1 MMRPVAPGSGPPL
14 LVGRAQEQEIIAA
27 HLRLALAGQGGLII
41 LGGEAGIGK
50 TTLAERA
57 CRAASAEGARASLRF
72 GSTAERRVAACSA
85 ARRSM
90 QWLLR
95 FSGQEPDCSA
105 ASSSGAI
112 VVSPPA
118 ACSGL
123 ASAQCVTVTV
133 SYDYSSHPFLPGTG
147 TLYGWVMLSA
157 PWLGTIVVPA
167 ESRSVLT

>member
-1 MMRPVAPGSGPPL
+1 MKTIRSQRGVITVEYALMMMLGFLPL
-14 LVGRAQEQEIIAA
+14 LMLTFSGVMIMAAQQ
-27 HLRLALAGQGGLII
+27 
-41 LGGEAGIGK
+41 
-50 TTLAERA
+50 TLAT
-57 CRAASAEGARASLRF
+57 ASAEGARASLRF

-95 FSGQEPDCSA
+95 FSGQEPDCSSA
-105 ASSSGAI
+105 GSSGAI

-118 ACSGL
+118 ACTGL

-147 TLYGWVMLSA
+147 TLYGWVMKA
-157 PWLGTIVVPA
+157 PI
-167 ESRSVLT
+167 RSVAVAQLDLGSN

>member
-1 MMRPVAPGSGPPL
+1 MKTIRSQRGVITVEYALMMMLGFLPL
-14 LVGRAQEQEIIAA
+14 LMLTFSGVMIMAAQQ
-27 HLRLALAGQGGLII
+27 
-41 LGGEAGIGK
+41 
-50 TTLAERA
+50 TLAT
-57 CRAASAEGARASLRF
+57 ASAEGARASLQF
-72 GSTAERRVAACSA
+72 GSTAERRIAACSA

-105 ASSSGAI
+105 AGSSGAI

-123 ASAQCVTVTV
+123 SSAQCVTVTV

-147 TLYGWVMLSA
+147 TLYGWVMKA
-157 PWLGTIVVPA
+157 PI
-167 ESRSVLT
+167 RSVAVAQLDLGSN

>member
-1 MMRPVAPGSGPPL
+1 MKTIRSQRGVITVEYALMMMLGFLPL
-14 LVGRAQEQEIIAA
+14 LMLTFSGVMIMAAQQ
-27 HLRLALAGQGGLII
+27 
-41 LGGEAGIGK
+41 
-50 TTLAERA
+50 TLAT
-57 CRAASAEGARASLRF
+57 ASAEGARASLRF
-72 GSTAERRVAACSA
+72 GSSAERRVAACLA

-105 ASSSGAI
+105 AGSSGAI

-147 TLYGWVMLSA
+147 TLYGWVMKA
-157 PWLGTIVVPA
+157 PI
-167 ESRSVLT
+167 RSVAVAQLDLGSN

>member
-1 MMRPVAPGSGPPL
+1 MKTIRSQRGVITVEYALMMMLGFLPL
-14 LVGRAQEQEIIAA
+14 LMLTFSGVMIMATQQ
-27 HLRLALAGQGGLII
+27 
-41 LGGEAGIGK
+41 
-50 TTLAERA
+50 TLAT
-57 CRAASAEGARASLRF
+57 ASAEGARASLRF

-90 QWLLR
+90 EWLLR

-147 TLYGWVMLSA
+147 TLYGWVMKA
-157 PWLGTIVVPA
+157 PI
-167 ESRSVLT
+167 RSVAVAQLDLGSN

>member
-1 MMRPVAPGSGPPL
+1 MKTIRSQRGVITVEYALMMMLGFLPL
-14 LVGRAQEQEIIAA
+14 LMLTFSGVMIMAAQQ
-27 HLRLALAGQGGLII
+27 
-41 LGGEAGIGK
+41 
-50 TTLAERA
+50 TLAT
-57 CRAASAEGARASLRF
+57 ASAEGARASLRF

-95 FSGQEPDCSA
+95 FSGQEPDCSSA
-105 ASSSGAI
+105 NSSGAI

-118 ACSGL
+118 ACTGL

-147 TLYGWVMLSA
+147 TLYGWVMKA
-157 PWLGTIVVPA
+157 PI
-167 ESRSVLT
+167 RSVAVAQLDLGSN

>member
-1 MMRPVAPGSGPPL
+1 MKTIRSQRGVITIEYALMMMLGFLPL
-14 LVGRAQEQEIIAA
+14 LMLTFSGVMIMAAQQ
-27 HLRLALAGQGGLII
+27 
-41 LGGEAGIGK
+41 
-50 TTLAERA
+50 TLAT
-57 CRAASAEGARASLRF
+57 ASAEGARASLRF

-105 ASSSGAI
+105 ASSTGAI

-133 SYDYSSHPFLPGTG
+133 S
-147 TLYGWVMLSA
+147 
-157 PWLGTIVVPA
+157 
-167 ESRSVLT
+167 

>member
-1 MMRPVAPGSGPPL
+1 MRMLGRHRQRGVITVEYALMMMLGFIPL
-14 LVGRAQEQEIIAA
+14 LMLTFTGVMIMAAQQ
-27 HLRLALAGQGGLII
+27 
-41 LGGEAGIGK
+41 
-50 TTLAERA
+50 TLAT
-57 CRAASAEGARASLRF
+57 ASAEGARASLRF

-90 QWLLR
+90 QWLLQ
-95 FSGQEPDCSA
+95 FSGQDPDCGS
-105 ASSSGAI
+105 ASSTGSGAGAI

-147 TLYGWVMLSA
+147 TLYGWVMKA
-157 PWLGTIVVPA
+157 PI
-167 ESRSVLT
+167 RSVAVAQLDLGSN